1 MPWVLLQQLVTATG
15 LWLNIS
21 TQKGPLTVIKT
32 NVFAL
37 LLQGSNTRHTRTHT
51 GAVTPNLDTER
62 EGRKKIKGRQK
73 ARGWEGLA
81 PYIPHKRPLPPSTC
95 YHRGC
100 SERKNPPH
108 IHWPPTP
115 PPFLF
120 HLLILPQHP
129 CSPSHW
135 QQNTMKKKG
144 RSLIRRE
151 KLDCLIILT

>member
-81 PYIPHKRPLPPSTC
+81 LYIPHKRPLPPSTC

-100 SERKNPPH
+100 SERK
-108 IHWPPTP
+108 
-115 PPFLF
+115 
-120 HLLILPQHP
+120 
-129 CSPSHW
+129 
-135 QQNTMKKKG
+135 KKKKKKPTYIDLPPLLL
-144 RSLIRRE
+144 SFFICLFYPNIHAHHLIDNRTPWRKKVE
-151 KLDCLIILT
+151 VW